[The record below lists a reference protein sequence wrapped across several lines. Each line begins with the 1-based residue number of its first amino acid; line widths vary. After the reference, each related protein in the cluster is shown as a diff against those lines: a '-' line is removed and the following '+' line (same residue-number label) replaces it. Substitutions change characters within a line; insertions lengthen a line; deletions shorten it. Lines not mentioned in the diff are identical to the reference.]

1 MLDKLRSQ
9 IEKTNYW
16 DARVV
21 KLECNYFCDE
31 VVLAFEDSGYD
42 IQFSFSK
49 CYKIEMSHDPVYAK
63 NKPYKD
69 LTSAEIPYFIQ
80 NIEVKLISCE
90 DKQLKQFE
98 LNLWPMNLC
107 VVCDEFHIKKIPSTT
122 SLQNKE

>member
-31 VVLAFEDSGYD
+31 
-42 IQFSFSK
+42 
-49 CYKIEMSHDPVYAK
+49 
-63 NKPYKD
+63 
-69 LTSAEIPYFIQ
+69 
-80 NIEVKLISCE
+80 
-90 DKQLKQFE
+90 
-98 LNLWPMNLC
+98 
-107 VVCDEFHIKKIPSTT
+107 FHIKKIPSTT